1 MTRDDQSVGREVK
14 AAVSFMMSR
23 VSQKNTHGG
32 LGRKFV
38 AGCSRQ
44 VGVAF
49 ATEDA
54 KMIIGGRSPKKGMVR
69 GGGSNRL
76 GGQNV
81 DEVGGCLQGFDP
93 EGGWKGCLKQKAA
106 NNIVDGTDDAL
117 SLTVLGRGVGA

>member
-1 MTRDDQSVGREVK
+1 M
-14 AAVSFMMSR
+14 
-23 VSQKNTHGG
+23 
-32 LGRKFV
+32 

-69 GGGSNRL
+69 GGGSKRL

-81 DEVGGCLQGFDP
+81 DEVGGCLQGFDL
-93 EGGWKGCLKQKAA
+93 GGWKGRLKQKAA

>member
-1 MTRDDQSVGREVK
+1 MADY
-14 AAVSFMMSR
+14 
-23 VSQKNTHGG
+23 
-32 LGRKFV
+32 
-38 AGCSRQ
+38 SRQ
-44 VGVAF
+44 VGVTF
-49 ATEDA
+49 ATEDV
-54 KMIIGGRSPKKGMVR
+54 KMIIGGHSPKKGMVR